1 MEYRKRETA
10 AGTWTDPG
18 ETARLLKIL
27 HIRMEEMIDSS
38 MKEYELTASQ
48 CNVLGYILEHE
59 DKKPNAT
66 DIHRQIHLSKASI
79 SVTIKKLRQKGFLEI
94 RDNPQ
99 DDRQK
104 QIVITEKADHAW
116 IGIQNRFSEL
126 QTRIYRGISDEELR
140 QMTVLLTKMLGNL
153 REDREENEIW

>member
-1 MEYRKRETA
+1 MEYRKRGTA

-59 DKKPNAT
+59 DKKP
-66 DIHRQIHLSKASI
+66 
-79 SVTIKKLRQKGFLEI
+79 
-94 RDNPQ
+94 
-99 DDRQK
+99 
-104 QIVITEKADHAW
+104 AW